1 MSILTAASGQSVYNG
16 YEYAQEKK
24 VRHME
29 KVNEGEFVAIVSGSN
44 GNTYNV
50 RINTEHVRKSQCT
63 CPYAAGKRIVCK
75 HMVAVYFTAFPAE
88 AKKYIRE
95 LEEYWE
101 EEEERKQELEEKL
114 VAYVHKMK
122 KGELQEAL
130 LRLLYEGPEWQ
141 YDRFIRDNIR

>member
-1 MSILTAASGQSVYNG
+1 MSILTVASGQSVYYG

-24 VRHME
+24 VRHIE
-29 KVNEGEFVAIVSGSN
+29 KVNEEEFAAIVSGSN
-44 GNTYNV
+44 GNTYDV

-63 CPYAAGKRIVCK
+63 CPHAAGKRIVCK
-75 HMVAVYFTAFPAE
+75 HMVAVYFTALPEE
-88 AKKYIRE
+88 ARKYIRE

-114 VAYVHKMK
+114 IAHIHKMK
-122 KGELQEAL
+122 KSELQEAL
-130 LRLLYEGPEWQ
+130 LQLLYEGPEWQ